1 MHALLHTADAVLR
14 RGASTTRHEA
24 SAPTLPGLLLCVIA
38 FGGVYGVAMGLY
50 RALNGQPDGA
60 LQAFYSASK
69 TPLLILGSFVIGL
82 PVFFVLSTLLGL
94 RRDFGRS
101 VRALISAQAATA
113 IALAAL
119 APVTLLFYLST
130 ADYRHALLFNGAC
143 FAAASCA
150 GQAVLRGH
158 FRPLIARNPRHRNL
172 LVGWAAAYVFVAVQ
186 LAWLLRPFI
195 GSSGLRVTFFRPE
208 TWDNAYVVV
217 VRLIWGLLI
226 GE

>member
-1 MHALLHTADAVLR
+1 MHALLRTADAVLR
-14 RGASTTRHEA
+14 RGARSTAPEA
-24 SAPTLPGLLLCVIA
+24 SPPTLPRLLLCVLA
-38 FGGVYGVAMGLY
+38 FGGFYGVVMGLY
-50 RALNGQPDGA
+50 RTLNGQPDGA
-60 LQAFYSASK
+60 LQALYSASK

-130 ADYRHALLFNGAC
+130 ADYQQALLFNGVC
-143 FAAASCA
+143 FAVASCA

-158 FRPLIARNPRHRNL
+158 FRPLIARNPRHRGL
-172 LVGWAAAYVFVAVQ
+172 LVGWAIAYLFVAVQ

-195 GSSGLRVTFFRPE
+195 GSGLRVTVFRPE
-208 TWDNAYVVV
+208 AWDNAYVVV
-217 VRLIWGLLI
+217 VRLVWSLFTGD
-226 GE
+226 